1 MSEAAVLPRGN
12 AVALSGEVQMVETGR
27 SDGRNRRAAETRR
40 KIIAAAKEMIAET
53 STAPTVV
60 AVAKRADV
68 SVRSVF
74 QHFGDVES
82 LFVTVVDSVRG
93 DLVVPP
99 PTSSSRPLSDR
110 IASVVDNLAQVFDK
124 IVPLRVAAGQFVN
137 HPALTERGLVA
148 KNEVRQATFEV
159 FAPEF
164 AMLGEPAREE
174 LADARHVLAVTFT
187 NKTAGATFYIAWLQD
202 GTGGR
207 TINYGASATNACQP
221 DATAGATTTQAFQ
234 VSADGTT
241 VNGIGCPS
249 TTALESGPEQAAP
262 GTPPVST
269 WVRWADSTNHVL
281 SYKAN
286 GSSTVSNTVV
296 PNAGASNQFVA
307 SIGANGVVVTAQPA
321 FSNLSG
327 AATTSQL
334 PTVTLRR
341 VCDIGVGDTSG
352 SAITDAQ
359 LGPQK
364 HACKIP
370 AAATLVEIDVESDAA
385 SPSIVL
391 GRRRC
396 TTFTAGVCSAET
408 KVDILSSAL
417 AVASGF
423 GACSKTTAVTGL
435 DGGTT
440 CSATLQNTAL
450 LAGDWVELVSG
461 TAGGTAKWM
470 TVHAIYTID

>member
-1 MSEAAVLPRGN
+1 MKVFLLILSCLPLM
-12 AVALSGEVQMVETGR
+12 AQTGEV
-27 SDGRNRRAAETRR
+27 N
-40 KIIAAAKEMIAET
+40 IINGT
-53 STAPTVV
+53 FNVSTAGHTLPAKVV
-60 AVAKRADV
+60 ANVGALPGTCSEGEQASVTSATPGSKIYTCGPANTWTQVTGAGGGSVFTGSTAVTSAFSATPTFSLADV
-68 SVRSVF
+68 SVKSPIRF
-74 QHFGDVES
+74 EPGAMTAN
-82 LFVTVVDSVRG
+82 VT
-93 DLVVPP
+93 
-99 PTSSSRPLSDR
+99 
-110 IASVVDNLAQVFDK
+110 
-124 IVPLRVAAGQFVN
+124 
-137 HPALTERGLVA
+137 
-148 KNEVRQATFEV
+148 
-159 FAPEF
+159 
-164 AMLGEPAREE
+164 
-174 LADARHVLAVTFT
+174 AVTFT